1 MSTAA
6 ARPQV
11 SVFDA
16 ASGEGSKLG
25 DVALPAVLTAP
36 IRPDVVQFVH
46 SQVNKNK
53 RQAYSVK
60 DQAGMD
66 YAAESWGTGRAVSRI
81 PRVPGGGT
89 HRAGQAAFGNMCRG
103 GRRFH
108 PTRIW
113 RKWHRKVNLNQRRY
127 AMCSALAASAVPS
140 LVFARGHKIEQVPEM
155 PLVLGGDSLASLQK
169 TKDALAIL
177 TRFGADVDVARVKDS
192 KRIRAG
198 KGKMRNRRYT
208 KKRGPL
214 IVHAST
220 SADLCHA
227 FRNIEGVDLAH
238 VDSLSLLK
246 MAPGGHLGRFV
257 IWTQDAFNRLDA
269 LFGTHTTKATA
280 KTNYLMPRPMVTNA
294 NIDRIINSDEVR
306 KVIRAVA
313 PAPRKI
319 VRKKNPL
326 KNLGVMIKL
335 NPYTVASRRAE
346 MRRQEQNLARKAAGK
361 KAPKK
366 SGNTRAARQAFYQK
380 MME

>member
-280 KTNYLMPRPMVTNA
+280 KTNYLMPRSMVTNA